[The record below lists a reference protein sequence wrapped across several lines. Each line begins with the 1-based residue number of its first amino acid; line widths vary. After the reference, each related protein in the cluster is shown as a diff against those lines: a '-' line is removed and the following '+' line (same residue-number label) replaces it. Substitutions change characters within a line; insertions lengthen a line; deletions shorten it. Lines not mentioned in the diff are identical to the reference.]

1 MRNFHH
7 RRNFMSGK
15 TKLKEGETKSLF
27 VKERGT
33 FSTKYHSIIYY
44 VCHRSGTF
52 VTKTKGFR
60 HIKVQ
65 GL

>member
-1 MRNFHH
+1 
-7 RRNFMSGK
+7 MSGK